1 MLALYTFVGALLYAA
16 CAKMEKEEEK
26 RIVEIDLGHEFVDDQ
41 REVA

>member
-1 MLALYTFVGALLYAA
+1 MLVLCTFVGALLYAA
-16 CAKMEKEEEK
+16 FEKMEREEER

>member
-1 MLALYTFVGALLYAA
+1 MLVLCVLFYTVFT
-16 CAKMEKEEEK
+16 KMEKEEER